1 MRSYGFREIS
11 FRKIGKGMHNPAAT
25 GDKGRV
31 PVSSEVSQAGSASLD
46 GSDDTGGWILRWTK
60 SFGEA
65 APV

>member
-1 MRSYGFREIS
+1 
-11 FRKIGKGMHNPAAT
+11 MHNPAAT